1 MDKVNQDMKVTFRDG
16 TTEVFSDIMGYQLGG
31 TVIQILMENGNCII
45 YPMVDIKNVL
55 VIVKE

>member
-1 MDKVNQDMKVTFRDG
+1 MEKVNQDMKVTFRDE